1 MMTEVDD
8 NYFIDTNIVMYA
20 AGREH
25 EYKDYCVKILGN
37 IDSFEHNFVIN
48 TETVQEIL
56 YRYQYINLKSFG
68 IDLALNTL
76 ELFDNVLQISVKDLY
91 LAIDLLKKYSFLI
104 SRDALII
111 ANMVNNGLKR
121 IITADKVFDRIEEIT
136 RVDPKDFY

>member
-91 LAIDLLKKYSFLI
+91 LAIDLFKKYSFLI